1 MAQTVTDVLPAR
13 IREQNMPQVF
23 ASRGWVLITDAGVAM
38 MPTDRRVSGAAVT
51 RPPAQLN
58 RVRP

>member
-1 MAQTVTDVLPAR
+1 MAQTITDALPAR

-23 ASRGWVLITDAGVAM
+23 ASLGWVLITDAGVSI
-38 MPTDRRVSGAAVT
+38 MPTDRRVSVAAVT